1 MILHTGNPYDATR
14 KPVEPI
20 NESSE
25 VVRCK
30 IKTQKNLSFLY
41 TNDERSDREIK
52 EAIPST
58 TVTKRI
64 KYLGMYLPKE
74 AKDLCAENYKV
85 LMKEIKDGTN
95 GWRDIPCF
103 WIGRIN
109 IVKMIILPK
118 AIYRFN
124 TILISDIPS
133 NIKFFNVYGN
143 TEEPK

>member
-1 MILHTGNPYDATR
+1 MRY
-14 KPVEPI
+14 
-20 NESSE
+20 
-25 VVRCK
+25 K
-30 IKTQKNLSFLY
+30 IKTQKNLTFLY

-74 AKDLCAENYKV
+74 AKDLYAENYKL
-85 LMKEIKDGTN
+85 LMKEIKEGTK

-133 NIKFFNVYGN
+133 DIKFYNVYGN